1 MTIQRGIIAVSAIL
15 LFNTLVSLRTTSAQ
29 TVQLPVFRSFSVNTS
44 VSVPDRGSTS
54 LGGERLSLQPRHSSR
69 GFPLGDGHGRRGT
82 KTGRCGADHG
92 AGLRAHH

>member
-54 LGGERLSLQPRHSSR
+54 LGGAPQPTTATQFAWLST
-69 GFPLGDGHGRRGT
+69 RRRIRPPWD

>member
-54 LGGERLSLQPRHSSR
+54 LGGSASAYNRDTVRVAFHSAADTAAVGQDR
-69 GFPLGDGHGRRGT
+69 QVRR
-82 KTGRCGADHG
+82 
-92 AGLRAHH
+92 